1 MIQNLLLLA
10 DLLPWLGVSI
20 DEARIRKLSLNL
32 EDIAESTA
40 EAKAFQQKSLDSLV
54 KDVL

>member
-1 MIQNLLLLA
+1 MR
-10 DLLPWLGVSI
+10 LGSGN
-20 DEARIRKLSLNL
+20 SLNL